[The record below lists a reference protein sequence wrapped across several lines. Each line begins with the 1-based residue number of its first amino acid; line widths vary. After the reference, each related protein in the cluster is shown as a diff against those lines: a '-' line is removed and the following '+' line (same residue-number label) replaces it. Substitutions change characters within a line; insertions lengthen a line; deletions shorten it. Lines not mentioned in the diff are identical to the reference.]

1 MHDKVDL
8 SVVIV
13 TWNSA
18 DEIFDCLTS
27 SYESLDGLNAEY
39 LVIDNASDDGSIVEI
54 SRAVE
59 FGIHNITV
67 IENKQN
73 LGYTKACNQGIVI
86 SKGRNILLLNP
97 DTKAKPGSL
106 AKMFAKLE
114 ADEKLGAIAPQLL
127 NDDGSIQYS
136 CRTFPTYWDMFCEFS
151 LLSRLF
157 PESETF
163 AKWKMKYFKHD
174 HEKSVDQPMAAALLV
189 KGDLIRKL
197 NGFDEQFRM
206 FFNDVDL
213 CKRIYESDKQIC
225 FYPEA
230 KVFHKQ
236 GASVNKVKPE
246 MIDIWNDDCKKYFRK
261 HNNKTL
267 TLLILNILLK
277 ISGAIRK
284 TYYKLIK

>member
-18 DEIFDCLTS
+18 DEIYDCLTS
-27 SYESLDGLNAEY
+27 SYESLDELNAEF
-39 LVIDNASDDGSIVEI
+39 LIIDNASEDGSIPEI
-54 SRAVE
+54 SKAVE
-59 FGIHNITV
+59 YGIHNITV

-86 SKGRNILLLNP
+86 SQGRNILLLNP
-97 DTKAKPGSL
+97 DTQPKPESL
-106 AKMFAKLE
+106 AMLFRKLE
-114 ADEKLGAIAPQLL
+114 SDEKLGAIAPQLL
-127 NDDGSIQYS
+127 NEDGSIQYS
-136 CRTFPTYWDMFCEFS
+136 CRTFPTYWDMFCEFTM
-151 LLSRLF
+151 LSRLF

-163 AKWKMKYFKHD
+163 AKWKMKYFKHNED
-174 HEKSVDQPMAAALLV
+174 RTVDQPMAAALLV
-189 KGDLIRKL
+189 KGDLMRRL

-213 CKRIYESDKQIC
+213 CKRIYESNKQIC
-225 FYPEA
+225 FYADA
-230 KVFHKQ
+230 KVCHKQ

-246 MIDIWNDDCKKYFRK
+246 MIGIWNDDCLKYFSK

-267 TLLILNILLK
+267 MLLILSILLS
-277 ISGAIRK
+277 ISGVLRK